1 MNTDFQTL
9 CASKLNVP
17 QANPAQQLPLFLSS
31 SFSFENLTDSID
43 VFEGRQTG
51 FVYSRYDNPTIAA
64 VADRLA
70 RLESFDLPESG
81 IAYMCSS
88 GMAAI
93 HVLMLSLLPKGGK
106 VLTQA
111 NLYGGTTELFTKVF
125 EGLGIEPIFTDL
137 SDLDK
142 VAEILKSDSGIKVIY
157 LETPSNP
164 GMDCV
169 DLEKIAVIAKSAQC
183 QTIVDNTFATPFI
196 QRPLSLG
203 IDFVIHS
210 TTKYLN
216 GHGNGIAGVIIG
228 TDRTFMQE
236 KVWNV
241 LKLTGATCNP
251 FDAWLVANGLRTLAL
266 RMERH
271 NSNALAL
278 AEWLEKQ
285 DRTVLK
291 VNYPGLT
298 AHPSHQVAS
307 RQMSGYGGMLSF
319 EVINGR
325 EGAMAVMDNLKIAS
339 IAPTLGD
346 VETLVIH
353 PATSSHLKIPVAIR
367 EAQGIREGL
376 IRVSVGTEG
385 IQDLIADFSQALAH
399 LQ

>member
-9 CASKLNVP
+9 CSSKLEVP
-17 QANPAQQLPLFLSS
+17 KGNPAQQLPLFLSS
-31 SFSFENLTDSID
+31 SFSFENVADSID
-43 VFEGRQTG
+43 VFEGRQSG

-70 RLESFDLPESG
+70 KLESFDLPEQG
-81 IAYMCSS
+81 MAYMCSS

-93 HVLMLSLLPKGGK
+93 HVLMLSLLPQGGK

-125 EGLGIEPIFTDL
+125 KGLGIEPIFTDL
-137 SDLDK
+137 GDLQK
-142 VAEILKSDSGIKVIY
+142 VEEILKSDSGIKVIY

-169 DLEKIAVIAKSAQC
+169 DLKRIATIAHSVQC
-183 QTIVDNTFATPFI
+183 KTVVDNTFATPFI

-228 TDRTFMQE
+228 TDRTFMQD
-236 KVWNV
+236 KVWPV

-251 FDAWLVANGLRTLAL
+251 FDAWLVGNGLRTLAL

-271 NSNALAL
+271 NLNALAL

-285 DRTVLK
+285 EHTVLK

-298 AHPSHQVAS
+298 AHPSHEVAS
-307 RQMSGYGGMLSF
+307 RQMRGYGGMLSF

-325 EGAMAVMDNLKIAS
+325 QGAMTVMDNLKIAS

-346 VETLVIH
+346 IETLVIH
-353 PATSSHLKIPVAIR
+353 PATSSHLKIPVDIR
-367 EAQGIREGL
+367 ESQGIREGL

-385 IQDLIADFSQALAH
+385 IQDLLDDFTQALAH
-399 LQ
+399 LL

>member
-1 MNTDFQTL
+1 
-9 CASKLNVP
+9 
-17 QANPAQQLPLFLSS
+17 
-31 SFSFENLTDSID
+31 
-43 VFEGRQTG
+43 
-51 FVYSRYDNPTIAA
+51 
-64 VADRLA
+64 LA

-81 IAYMCSS
+81 IAFMCSS

-142 VAEILKSDSGIKVIY
+142 VAEILKSDPGIKVIY